1 MKPKLYSHTVDIA
14 CTDPHVV
21 TRITPLSTTN
31 IPVHPPA
38 AQARMHIQQSWRL
51 YYMHACRDLIRC
63 VVVCACACPA
73 CLYGHVPHPRAN
85 RPNRIDFG
93 ASETH
98 RPAVRGH
105 YRYKLYPSAW
115 SFIDQQ
121 VACVHVPASSS
132 RTCDPSSP

>member
-63 VVVCACACPA
+63 VVVCACACPV
-73 CLYGHVPHPRAN
+73 CLYMRPRTTPSRQPTEPH
-85 RPNRIDFG
+85 
-93 ASETH
+93 
-98 RPAVRGH
+98 
-105 YRYKLYPSAW
+105 
-115 SFIDQQ
+115 
-121 VACVHVPASSS
+121 
-132 RTCDPSSP
+132 